1 MNHQRNTTG
10 LIAYQVKPKW
20 KSGKTRTI
28 RVPVAIANAVLD
40 YAHQLDS
47 AESAAA
53 PGGGDNLS
61 DRLTDILV
69 RVEAKET
76 GYKANGATRLIKDL
90 KSLKENCL

>member
-47 AESAAA
+47 DESVAA

-69 RVEAKET
+69 RVESKET

-90 KSLKENCL
+90 KSLKENYL